1 MISMVDEE
9 KKNFT
14 ILQQVSVNFT
24 LDGVQRPGKMIAC
37 MDYWMAVDFVHS
49 LCYII
54 VYACLCVYKIVMSL
68 SE

>member
-1 MISMVDEE
+1 MMISMVDEE

-37 MDYWMAVDFVHS
+37 MDY
-49 LCYII
+49 
-54 VYACLCVYKIVMSL
+54 
-68 SE
+68 